1 MVPGTGSYPVAQRV
15 RLPPS
20 RRSGLTGA
28 YLRAVRAISPSLDPR
43 VVAEIDARLSAV
55 AVEHDVRI
63 RWAIE
68 SGSRAWGFPSPDSD
82 EDCRF
87 IFVRPPDRYL
97 SLWPE
102 RDVIE
107 TPLDAVFDV
116 NGWDLA
122 KTVRLIAKGNATA
135 IEWLRSPIIYS
146 GDPDFRD
153 RLLTLALAV
162 AERAS
167 VGRHYRYVALQQ
179 RSSPPSLKRFFYVL
193 RPAAA
198 LRWLAVH
205 PDEAVPPSVL
215 ARGIRCGGRLLP
227 RILKQSPVHSRF
239 SSDGD
244 GPANVGGW

>member
-1 MVPGTGSYPVAQRV
+1 M
-15 RLPPS
+15 
-20 RRSGLTGA
+20 RS
-28 YLRAVRAISPSLDPR
+28 
-43 VVAEIDARLSAV
+43 
-55 AVEHDVRI
+55 
-63 RWAIE
+63 
-68 SGSRAWGFPSPDSD
+68 
-82 EDCRF
+82 
-87 IFVRPPDRYL
+87 PDRYL

-107 TPLDAVFDV
+107 TTLDAVFDV

-179 RSSPPSLKRFFYVL
+179 RSSAPSLKRFFYVL